1 MGQGKKESVF
11 GLNKKKDTIEKKKN
25 PSKVLSK
32 LMCIYGILCPNTWIL

>member
-11 GLNKKKDTIEKKKN
+11 GLNKKKDTIEKKN